1 MSLTAY
7 EGKEPYIFVSYAH
20 KDSSL
25 VLPLIE
31 ALQHEGF
38 RVWFDQGIEAGTEWP
53 EYIEDRLCDCNSMI
67 VFMSNNAVDSL
78 NCRNEINLALSIH
91 KELLVIYLE
100 QTELRHG
107 MRLQLS
113 SVQSMFAY
121 RSTDHTSF
129 VSEIC
134 RSKLIA
140 SCKASSGVAQAKA
153 SVPRLPITLLPSS
166 DGSGYCVFGLKS
178 QVTELNIPS
187 TYNGKPVTSIADY
200 AFMDSQ
206 LISVT
211 LPDSI
216 TTIGEGAFS
225 GCKSLKSIVLPKK
238 LSEIPS
244 LAFNK
249 CSALSEITLPSS
261 VTVLGAHAFAN
272 CSALQRIN
280 LNNVFFVYEY
290 AFFRC
295 TSLTSVTLYEKLC
308 NIGEMA
314 FGSCSMLTSI
324 NYQSSSYMWQTVQL
338 ADGWASGSGLTG
350 IRCTNGNIRI

>member
-113 SVQSMFAY
+113 SVNQCLLTEVQITTLSY
-121 RSTDHTSF
+121 PRS
-129 VSEIC
+129 
-134 RSKLIA
+134 A
-140 SCKASSGVAQAKA
+140 
-153 SVPRLPITLLPSS
+153 VPSLLLPARH
-166 DGSGYCVFGLKS
+166 L
-178 QVTELNIPS
+178 QE
-187 TYNGKPVTSIADY
+187 
-200 AFMDSQ
+200 
-206 LISVT
+206 
-211 LPDSI
+211 
-216 TTIGEGAFS
+216 
-225 GCKSLKSIVLPKK
+225 LPKPK
-238 LSEIPS
+238 P
-244 LAFNK
+244 
-249 CSALSEITLPSS
+249 PYH
-261 VTVLGAHAFAN
+261 G
-272 CSALQRIN
+272 
-280 LNNVFFVYEY
+280 
-290 AFFRC
+290 FR
-295 TSLTSVTLYEKLC
+295 
-308 NIGEMA
+308 
-314 FGSCSMLTSI
+314 
-324 NYQSSSYMWQTVQL
+324 
-338 ADGWASGSGLTG
+338 
-350 IRCTNGNIRI
+350 